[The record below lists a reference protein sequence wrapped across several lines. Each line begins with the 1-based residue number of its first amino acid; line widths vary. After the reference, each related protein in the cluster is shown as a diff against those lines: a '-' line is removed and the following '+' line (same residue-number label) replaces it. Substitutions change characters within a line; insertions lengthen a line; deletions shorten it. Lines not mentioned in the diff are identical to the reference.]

1 MAFVFEIC
9 IYNDNSQDTTDYYY
23 YLSKD
28 GDLTEIP
35 IEIPGVEK
43 TSHYEWTDDDDE
55 SEMDISEVSAED
67 GEQDDD
73 IVISEGSDDDD
84 DSYDYNG
91 IDVFKLVDADNL
103 YVLDYNGTVY
113 HVSISSG
120 TIVNT
125 IEDFDY
131 AYGITVCGS
140 SVIINSWDKIAQY
153 DISTDKKMAEF
164 DTLLDT
170 TQSLTGSVV
179 YADNYTDNGLLY
191 FACNDG
197 IYAYNIADD
206 TTEQIVDGNM
216 SSLFMTDSSIEYLT
230 AKTDGDFILSYTDYS
245 SNNSTRTL
253 LNYSYDA
260 EASKYPDKSLTVYSL
275 NENYTVR
282 QVAAMYQKSHPDTYV
297 HVEYGVSDDDAITA
311 SDAIRTLNT
320 EIMAGEGPD
329 IIFLDGMPI
338 DSYVD
343 KGLLEDVSDIVDGL
357 IDDGQLFETVAK
369 TYESSDGQICAVPTN
384 FTVPVII
391 AKSDVLEN
399 INSLSDI
406 AAAAEAYA
414 AEDHKDSQS
423 FMQTYSALSIMGTMM
438 SSNSAAWFNDDGTL
452 DEESL
457 KSYLTDVK
465 TIYDAIY
472 NSLSES
478 DQADLDEMA
487 SWYNN
492 NSGELD
498 ISWFGSDDP
507 SWESLYIM
515 AGTSQIAVGNMSSAD
530 GLEYI
535 TSANRQNAD
544 IGYKLLP
551 GAAGNVY
558 TPSNIIGINSKS
570 KDMDSAKAFL
580 SYLLSADGQTVIAD
594 YNSGFAVSTE
604 AFNQIF
610 VNPYL
615 DEDWYDPGD
624 SLGGIG
630 TSDENGNEI
639 NLELYWPEEEDIEEF
654 KSMINQLETASYND
668 NTILNTILN
677 DCIGCILGDDDIDAA
692 VEQVTTDIN
701 IYLAE

>member
-1 MAFVFEIC
+1 
-9 IYNDNSQDTTDYYY
+9 
-23 YLSKD
+23 
-28 GDLTEIP
+28 
-35 IEIPGVEK
+35 
-43 TSHYEWTDDDDE
+43 
-55 SEMDISEVSAED
+55 
-67 GEQDDD
+67 
-73 IVISEGSDDDD
+73 
-84 DSYDYNG
+84 
-91 IDVFKLVDADNL
+91 
-103 YVLDYNGTVY
+103 
-113 HVSISSG
+113 
-120 TIVNT
+120 
-125 IEDFDY
+125 
-131 AYGITVCGS
+131 
-140 SVIINSWDKIAQY
+140 VIINSWDEIAQY

-164 DTLLDT
+164 DTLLET

-197 IYAYNIADD
+197 IYAYNISED

-216 SSLFMTDSSIEYLT
+216 SSLFMTDSSIDYLT
-230 AKTDGDFILSYTDYS
+230 AKSDGDFILSFSDYS
-245 SNNSTRTL
+245 SNTSTKTL

-297 HVEYGVSDDDAITA
+297 HVEYGLSGDDAITT

-343 KGLLEDVSDIVDGL
+343 KGLLADVSDIVDGL
-357 IDDGQLFETVAK
+357 VDDGELFETVAK
-369 TYESSDGQICAVPTN
+369 TYQASDGQICAVPTN

-391 AKSDVLEN
+391 AKSDVLAN

-406 AAAAEAYA
+406 AAAAKAFA
-414 AEDHKDSQS
+414 AEEHQDGQK
-423 FMQTYSALSIMGTMM
+423 FMETYNALCIMGTMM
-438 SSNSAAWFNDDGTL
+438 ASNSAAWFNDDGTL
-452 DEESL
+452 DEDSL
-457 KSYLTDVK
+457 KSYLTDIK

-472 NSLSES
+472 NSFSES
-478 DQADLDEMA
+478 DQSDMDEMI
-487 SWYNN
+487 SWYTDD
-492 NSGELD
+492 NSSELD
-498 ISWFGSDDP
+498 ISWFGNDDP
-507 SWESLYIM
+507 SWNSINIM
-515 AGTSQIAVGNMSSAD
+515 AGSSQIAVGSMSSAD

-535 TSANRQNAD
+535 TSANLQNAN

-551 GAAGNVY
+551 GAAGKVY

-570 KDMDSAKAFL
+570 KDMDSAREFL
-580 SYLLSADGQTVIAD
+580 SYLLSTDGQTIIAN
-594 YNSGFAVSTE
+594 YNSGFAVNTE

-615 DEDWYDPGD
+615 DEDWYEPGD

-630 TSDENGNEI
+630 TSDEYGNEI
-639 NLELYWPEEEDIEEF
+639 TLELYWPEDKDIEEF

-677 DCIGCILGDDDIDAA
+677 DCIGCVLGDDDIDAS
-692 VEQVTTDIN
+692 VKQVTTDIN